1 MSAVKSYKLPK
12 TQKANKCKKCRNHSE
27 TPRKTVQW
35 VIRRIFIE
43 HIYHFPVLLRHLSLK
58 CLFLKKYFF
67 IWHFRMLRR
76 RPRTVLSEDGSKV
89 LNVWFLPHHTEMLV
103 AYKKLSDQDC
113 YQALSYHLVIVAALH
128 DILQYLCAHSQL
140 GSAQARLG
148 SRADFQLSADW
159 GGINGIGSLY
169 SVHCLHLLLA
179 TGGRG
184 REVQ

>member
-1 MSAVKSYKLPK
+1 MY
-12 TQKANKCKKCRNHSE
+12 
-27 TPRKTVQW
+27 
-35 VIRRIFIE
+35 IE

-169 SVHCLHLLLA
+169 SIRCLHLLLA

-184 REVQ
+184 SEVR